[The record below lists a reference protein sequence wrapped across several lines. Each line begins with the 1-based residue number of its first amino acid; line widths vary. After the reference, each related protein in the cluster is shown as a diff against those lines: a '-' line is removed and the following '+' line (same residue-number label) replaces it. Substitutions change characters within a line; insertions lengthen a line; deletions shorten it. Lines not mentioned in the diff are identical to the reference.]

1 MYRDYCQNG
10 MQVLKQVKAMKMSS
24 LIVSLMLVSSCQCTV
39 EDIIKI
45 DNYKFYSLHEWGNEI
60 QKPED
65 VDVVANIR
73 GSKRIKGPVKGSDV
87 KTLRLINK
95 EEHGDT
101 LKVII
106 YGKNNMYFQIGNEFF
121 QAEKSI
127 LSK

>member
-73 GSKRIKGPVKGSDV
+73 GSKES
-87 KTLRLINK
+87 
-95 EEHGDT
+95 
-101 LKVII
+101 KV
-106 YGKNNMYFQIGNEFF
+106 
-121 QAEKSI
+121 
-127 LSK
+127 L